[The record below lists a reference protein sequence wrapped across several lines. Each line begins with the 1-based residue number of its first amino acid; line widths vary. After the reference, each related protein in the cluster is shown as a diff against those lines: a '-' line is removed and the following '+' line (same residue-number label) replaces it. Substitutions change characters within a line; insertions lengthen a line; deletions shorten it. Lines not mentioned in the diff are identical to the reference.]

1 MDYRWAFL
9 EKKLPNMSIL
19 RKLLFLLSNKE
30 KKKAVLLLIMIFIMA
45 LLDMIGVASILPFI
59 ALLSNPEIIQTN
71 LFLNKIY
78 NFGNFQN
85 NQDFFMFSGLVVF
98 LILCFS
104 LFFKALTSYFQL
116 RFVLMREYTVS
127 KKLIEGYL
135 HQPYSW
141 FLNRHSSD
149 LGKNILSEVQK
160 VTSGCM
166 LPFMEIIAQSA
177 VVIALTSFLLFTDTI
192 LTIVVV
198 IVLGSSYLVIYKL
211 VTNFLNKI
219 GKERL
224 AANNSRY
231 SAVSEAFGAFKI
243 IKFRGLEKLYIK
255 RFGKP
260 AEIFARN
267 QALAQVIERLPRF
280 FLEAIG
286 FGGLLLMIVYF
297 LKIDYDFTS
306 IIPLIALF
314 AFAGY
319 RILPSLQGVYG
330 AFTQLRFYQ
339 SALNVIYD
347 DIKNLNT
354 NYLSDDDHE
363 IGHKDSEVNFQNSI
377 MLDNICYT
385 YPNSIKTTLDN
396 ITIDIPHKKTVGIIG
411 KTGCGK
417 TSTADLILGLLKPQK
432 GTLKVDNK
440 IINSN
445 NIRSWQSLIGY
456 VPQDIFLID
465 DTISA
470 NIAFGIDPKN
480 YNKDDIERSAKISNI
495 HNFILNELPN
505 GYETFIGERGVK
517 LSGGQRQRIAIA
529 RALYHNPSVL
539 IFDEATSSLDNIT
552 EKNIMDEVYSL
563 RKKMTIIIIAHR
575 LSTVEMCD
583 KIYLLDQGKI
593 KEEGD
598 FKKLFDDQG
607 KFKNFNKS

>member
-1 MDYRWAFL
+1 
-9 EKKLPNMSIL
+9 MSIL

-30 KKKAVLLLIMIFIMA
+30 KKKAVLLLTMIFIMA

-71 LFLNKIY
+71 LFLNKVY

-85 NQDFFMFSGLVVF
+85 NQDFFIFSGFVVF

-141 FLNRHSSD
+141 FINRNSSD

-231 SAVSEAFGAFKI
+231 SVVSEAFDTFKI

-339 SALNVIYD
+339 SALNVIYN

-354 NYLSDDDHE
+354 NYLSNVDHE
-363 IGHKDSEVNFQNSI
+363 IGNKDSEVNFQNSI
-377 MLDNICYT
+377 MLDNVSYT

-396 ITIDIPHKKTVGIIG
+396 ITIDVPHKKTVGIIG

-445 NIRSWQSLIGY
+445 NMRSWQSLIGY

-470 NIAFGIDPKN
+470 NIAFGIDSKN
-480 YNKDDIERSAKISNI
+480 YDRDAIERSAKISNI
-495 HNFILNELPN
+495 HSFISNELPN
-505 GYETFIGERGVK
+505 GYDTFIGERGVK

-539 IFDEATSSLDNIT
+539 IFDEATSSLDSIT
-552 EKNIMDEVYSL
+552 EKNIMDEVYGL

-583 KIYLLDQGKI
+583 KIYLLDRGRI
-593 KEEGD
+593 KEEGN
-598 FKKLFDDQG
+598 FKELFGDQS
-607 KFKNFNKS
+607 KFKDINKSQQEIK